1 MQQSTCGGCE
11 EAQQDLQIT
20 PMQQIED
27 FLVQA
32 KITTSSWQ
40 INFEGLFQLKAF
52 PKCKRKLII
61 LKRMCQYQCFCTM
74 SLLRRKP
81 LQLLPCLIT
90 LTHLNTFCSFEI
102 MSTSRITT
110 FERGREKQAEDQSK
124 KILNLELQV

>member
-1 MQQSTCGGCE
+1 MQQSTCGGWE
-11 EAQQDLQIT
+11 ETQQDLQIT

-32 KITTSSWQ
+32 RITIPSLQ
-40 INFEGLFQLKAF
+40 VYFAGLFKLKAF

-61 LKRMCQYQCFCTM
+61 LKNMYQYQCFCTM

-90 LTHLNTFCSFEI
+90 LTHLNTFRSFEI
-102 MSTSRITT
+102 MSTSSITT
-110 FERGREKQAEDQSK
+110 FERGREKQAED
-124 KILNLELQV
+124 